1 MPGEGL
7 KVQSYNMIKELG
19 EYDVREK
26 RKEYFKDICNGVEKG
41 EVDSIFVILKIL
53 ERVIIL
59 RERSK

>member
-41 EVDSIFVILKIL
+41 EVGSIFVILKIL